1 MKENNKGLNKKN
13 KRIKK
18 LKEWGLK
25 LDKKWNK
32 MLKDKL
38 TEKTN

>member
-18 LKEWGLK
+18 IKR
-25 LDKKWNK
+25 
-32 MLKDKL
+32 MRA
-38 TEKTN
+38 KTG